1 MEIIKKKVSGSKLRV
16 EGLRR
21 RTDEAGLNCLF
32 KGCLGAK
39 VGRGFSPRV
48 DQAPG
53 FLGVWRGARNR
64 LRTAHIRGK

>member
-39 VGRGFSPRV
+39 SGEGVFPPGRSGSWISGSLEGSSK
-48 DQAPG
+48 QAKDSS
-53 FLGVWRGARNR
+53 
-64 LRTAHIRGK
+64 H